1 METLSAQLTELYN
14 EHWESFMEQLEAN
27 GLRDKLQCP
36 FLISLYRS
44 GQEKEER
51 EKAQEADINW
61 YAKKADA
68 EHEEWYTKADIK
80 IMFFGR
86 EPNWWVRYDEKGED
100 PADVGKVMATYE
112 DYLDDNYNA
121 VDAHFYK
128 EKIDHRNRFLLFGVN
143 GIMSGIREL
152 LKDFPDKRVSLI
164 WNEISKLSKRKGEGG
179 EAVNAFEHSIEK
191 KCFHVIPKE
200 IEILRP
206 DIVIF
211 LTGPKETKYCGYI
224 KENFNIIG
232 EPVAISDLSTNDVE
246 KLQIEGVK
254 LAYLTHHPGYMPK
267 EEKAND
273 FHWKLYDA
281 ILADIKE
288 NIDKLLKKE

>member
-1 METLSAQLTELYN
+1 MQLTELY
-14 EHWESFMEQLEAN
+14 ESKWNGLMEQLEAN

-164 WNEISKLSKRKGEGG
+164 WNEISKLSNEKEKEGKLSMRLSIALKRN
-179 EAVNAFEHSIEK
+179 VFMLFRK
-191 KCFHVIPKE
+191 K
-200 IEILRP
+200 L
-206 DIVIF
+206 
-211 LTGPKETKYCGYI
+211 KY
-224 KENFNIIG
+224 
-232 EPVAISDLSTNDVE
+232 
-246 KLQIEGVK
+246 
-254 LAYLTHHPGYMPK
+254 
-267 EEKAND
+267 
-273 FHWKLYDA
+273 
-281 ILADIKE
+281 
-288 NIDKLLKKE
+288 